1 MGVLRIIG
9 IAFLAFLILIV
20 GVPILLFIAGLTAPL
35 WGALYQA
42 SLHAFGPG
50 STLTWVVYWIY
61 QFTQACNQY
70 VVHYLVG
77 NGPGSAGPGSNTS
90 SGSSSRSGGGCQ

>member
-1 MGVLRIIG
+1 MGVLRAIG

-42 SLHAFGPG
+42 SLHAFGPN
-50 STLTWVVYWIY
+50 STLTWLVYWIY

-70 VVHYLVG
+70 IVHYLVG
-77 NGPGSAGPGSNTS
+77 NGPGGASASASSNS
-90 SGSSSRSGGGCQ
+90 SGANGGCK

>member
-1 MGVLRIIG
+1 MGVLRAIG

-20 GVPILLFIAGLTAPL
+20 GIPILLFIAGLTAPL

-42 SLHAFGPG
+42 SLHSFGPG

-61 QFTQACNQY
+61 EFTQACNQY
-70 VVHYLVG
+70 VVHYLVS
-77 NGPGSAGPGSNTS
+77 NGPGGSGG
-90 SGSSSRSGGGCQ
+90 GSSNGGSGGGCS

>member
-20 GVPILLFIAGLTAPL
+20 GVPLLLFISGLMAPL

-42 SLHAFGPG
+42 SLHALGPNN
-50 STLTWVVYWIY
+50 SLTWVVYEIY
-61 QFTQACNQY
+61 QFTQACNKY
-70 VVHYLVG
+70 VVHYVISPKTSG
-77 NGPGSAGPGSNTS
+77 GTSGTS
-90 SGSSSRSGGGCQ
+90 SSGGCS

>member
-1 MGVLRIIG
+1 MGVLRAIG

-20 GVPILLFIAGLTAPL
+20 GIPILLFIAGLTAPL

-42 SLHAFGPG
+42 SLHSFGPN

-61 QFTQACNQY
+61 QFTLMSNKY
-70 VVHYLVG
+70 VVHYVI
-77 NGPGSAGPGSNTS
+77 
-90 SGSSSRSGGGCQ
+90 SGSSGGGSSSGGSGGGCS

>member
-1 MGVLRIIG
+1 MGVLRAIG

-42 SLHAFGPG
+42 SLHAFGPN
-50 STLTWVVYWIY
+50 SSLTWIVYEIY
-61 QFTQACNQY
+61 QFTLMSNKY
-70 VVHYLVG
+70 VVHYVISG
-77 NGPGSAGPGSNTS
+77 GSGG
-90 SGSSSRSGGGCQ
+90 GSSNGGSGGGCS

>member
-20 GVPILLFIAGLTAPL
+20 GVPVLLFIAGLTAPL

-42 SLHAFGPG
+42 SLHAFGSD

-70 VVHYLVG
+70 VVHYLMG
-77 NGPGSAGPGSNTS
+77 NGPGGAGASASNN
-90 SGSSSRSGGGCQ
+90 SGSVNGGCK

>member
-9 IAFLAFLILIV
+9 IAFLAFLIIIV
-20 GVPILLFIAGLTAPL
+20 GIPLLLFISGLTAPL

-42 SLHAFGPG
+42 SLHALGPNN
-50 STLTWVVYWIY
+50 TLTWIVYEIY

-70 VVHYLVG
+70 VVHYVIS
-77 NGPGSAGPGSNTS
+77 PKTS
-90 SGSSSRSGGGCQ
+90 SGSSSSSSTSGGCS

>member
-1 MGVLRIIG
+1 MGVLRAIG
-9 IAFLAFLILIV
+9 MAFLAFLILIV

-50 STLTWVVYWIY
+50 STLTWITYEIY
-61 QFTQACNQY
+61 QFTLMSNKY
-70 VVHYLVG
+70 VVHYVISG
-77 NGPGSAGPGSNTS
+77 GSGGGSNN
-90 SGSSSRSGGGCQ
+90 GGSGGGCS